1 MRFEFRI
8 AADRRLAASAF
19 YGDKR
24 VIPFRALVVVLAVF
38 LALWPVQGQVPEL
51 PTSEPGKLI
60 DSDQYIRSDRLGI
73 TFISFIDN
81 NMGAERYRNALILG
95 AGWNRWPLY
104 WDRVELQPGSY
115 DWMAYDR
122 LVVADI
128 QNGLQTNAILL
139 GRPAFWQDGGSVTNL
154 FAPIYADGTD
164 SADSDKP
171 INPHNPWARYVHYA
185 VTRYRP
191 GGHLAQHNGFTGEQG
206 IRVWEIWNEPDIPQF
221 WNGGTEAYARLLKT
235 AAIVIKT
242 VDPQARVVFGGLLY
256 ANDQGFLS
264 QVLRQFRSDPLRDR
278 YNWFFDVIAVHSYD
292 DPWRSGWLT
301 KVAQDTL
308 SSYEIARPVW
318 LNETGISVWNDY
330 PGPVWAF
337 APEQRRRLA
346 TLDQQAHF
354 LIMSAA
360 FAWSKGAEVV
370 FYHQL
375 FDDCGNYPA
384 GTDFAPHNGELC
396 SQGACYGDA
405 FGLYRNTVD
414 SHCFSQHPYANS
426 PRPAAMAYQL
436 LAEVFGTQP
445 FSPVSLTGLTDD
457 VTTIV
462 FQRANSER
470 IIVIWNNTYE
480 ARRHTF
486 RATGAGAVIHHL
498 SGARSQLPAV
508 GGSYTL
514 ELGPAG
520 NFSYPD
526 LESTRSS
533 AIGGEPI
540 VLVESPGA

>member
-1 MRFEFRI
+1 MQ
-8 AADRRLAASAF
+8 S
-19 YGDKR
+19 
-24 VIPFRALVVVLAVF
+24 
-38 LALWPVQGQVPEL
+38 
-51 PTSEPGKLI
+51 
-60 DSDQYIRSDRLGI
+60 
-73 TFISFIDN
+73 
-81 NMGAERYRNALILG
+81 
-95 AGWNRWPLY
+95 
-104 WDRVELQPGSY
+104 GSY
-115 DWMAYDR
+115 DWSAYDR

-139 GRPAFWQDGGSVTNL
+139 GRPAFWQDFGSVINL

-221 WNGGTEAYARLLKT
+221 WNGGPEAYARLLKT

-264 QVLRQFRSDPLRDR
+264 QVLRQFRADPLRER
-278 YNWFFDVIAVHSYD
+278 YNWFFDVMAVHSYD

-301 KVAQDTL
+301 KVVQDTL
-308 SSYEIARPVW
+308 SSYELARPVW

-346 TLDQQAHF
+346 TLEQQAHF

-384 GTDFAPHNGELC
+384 GTDFPPHNGELC
-396 SQGACYGDA
+396 AQGACYGDA

-457 VTTIV
+457 VTTLV

-470 IIVIWNNTYE
+470 IIVVWNNTYE

-486 RATGAGAVIHHL
+486 RAIRASAVIYHL
-498 SGARSQLPAV
+498 NGATSELPAV
-508 GGSYTL
+508 GGIYTL
-514 ELGPAG
+514 DLRPAAE
-520 NFSYPD
+520 FSYPD
-526 LESTRSS
+526 LENTRSS
-533 AIGGEPI
+533 AIGGEPLI
-540 VLVESPGA
+540 LVESPSA